1 MATHT
6 VSLLILRQVLL
17 VLPSTGLMRRKTS
30 IGWLLVLDF
39 RRAGVSN
46 MSSFLMSAKV
56 PSTPAV
62 SSRKGGLRDDILRY
76 EEGDFGAEK
85 VFLKMAENREKEAKS
100 RAKVLF

>member
-1 MATHT
+1 
-6 VSLLILRQVLL
+6 
-17 VLPSTGLMRRKTS
+17 
-30 IGWLLVLDF
+30 
-39 RRAGVSN
+39 

-85 VFLKMAENREKEAKS
+85 VFLKWLKTGKKKQSLAPKCS
-100 RAKVLF
+100 FDHVIFT

>member
-17 VLPSTGLMRRKTS
+17 VLPSTDWGLMRRKTS

-62 SSRKGGLRDDILRY
+62 SSRKRGLKDDILRY
-76 EEGDFGAEK
+76 EEGDFGAET
-85 VFLKMAENREKEAKS
+85 VF
-100 RAKVLF
+100 